1 MKKLLILP
9 TLVVSVLLL
18 ASGCVTPES
27 ATNSKP
33 GDNTTAGTVMGGLIG
48 AIAGMEMS
56 SDGDRNK
63 GAIIGAIVGAGAGN
77 MIGRNLDRQ
86 AADLRQDLN
95 NDQVVI
101 TNTGAELIVTMP
113 QDILFALD
121 SASVRSSLRRD
132 LAVVANNLQAYPNS
146 MIKILGHT
154 DNTGSASYNETL
166 SQRRADAVANIL
178 INNGVQPVRLQALG
192 RGEDDPIENNLTAEG
207 RAQNRR
213 VEIIIRPSS

>member
-48 AIAGMEMS
+48 ASAGMELS

-77 MIGRNLDRQ
+77 MIGR
-86 AADLRQDLN
+86 ADGLRLN
-95 NDQVVI
+95 CAI
-101 TNTGAELIVTMP
+101 EI
-113 QDILFALD
+113 FA
-121 SASVRSSLRRD
+121 SFTEK
-132 LAVVANNLQAYPNS
+132 NS
-146 MIKILGHT
+146 MFGMNLRHVP
-154 DNTGSASYNETL
+154 NF
-166 SQRRADAVANIL
+166 
-178 INNGVQPVRLQALG
+178 INFM
-192 RGEDDPIENNLTAEG
+192 
-207 RAQNRR
+207 
-213 VEIIIRPSS
+213 